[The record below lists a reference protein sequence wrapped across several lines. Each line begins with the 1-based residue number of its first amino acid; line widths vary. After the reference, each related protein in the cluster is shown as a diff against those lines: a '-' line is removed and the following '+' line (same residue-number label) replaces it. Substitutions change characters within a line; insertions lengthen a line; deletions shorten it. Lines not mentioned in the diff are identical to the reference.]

1 MLLAFVYPFSGWDD
15 DDDVFL
21 SQFHIIILGERIG
34 RSTRHRS
41 RSANRNSKS
50 GTSNLG
56 WLKPQASISTQTANS
71 CTEVPAHGGS
81 AQTKGP
87 QLRSRK
93 SKIGSNKE
101 NKIRT
106 SSQEAATHR

>member
-1 MLLAFVYPFSGWDD
+1 MGWDD

-21 SQFHIIILGERIG
+21 SQFYIIILGERIR

-41 RSANRNSKS
+41 RSANRNSRS

-71 CTEVPAHGGS
+71 CTEVPAHS
-81 AQTKGP
+81 RFAQTKGP

-93 SKIGSNKE
+93 SKNASSEE
-101 NKIRT
+101 NKIHT
-106 SSQEAATHR
+106 SSKEAVAHR

>member
-1 MLLAFVYPFSGWDD
+1 MGWDD

-21 SQFHIIILGERIG
+21 SQFYIIILGERIR

-41 RSANRNSKS
+41 RSANRNSRS

-56 WLKPQASISTQTANS
+56 WLKPQASISTQTANN
-71 CTEVPAHGGS
+71 CTEVFAHGGS
-81 AQTKGP
+81 AQTKGS

-93 SKIGSNKE
+93 SKNAINKE
-101 NKIRT
+101 NKIRN
-106 SSQEAATHR
+106 SSQEGVAHR